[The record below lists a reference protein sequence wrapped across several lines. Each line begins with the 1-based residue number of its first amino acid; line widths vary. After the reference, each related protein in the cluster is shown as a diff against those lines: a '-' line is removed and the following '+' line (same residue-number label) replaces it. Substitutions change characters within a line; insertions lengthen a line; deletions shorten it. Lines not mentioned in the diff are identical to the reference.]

1 MLQHS
6 KILRSR
12 DAWKRKAVERAEQ
25 LREQRKTQRR
35 HQQKIAQ
42 LQAHISALEQTVPVK
57 KTHAHPPAPSVT

>member
-12 DAWKRKAVERAEQ
+12 DAWKRKAVKRAEQ

-42 LQAHISALEQTVPVK
+42 LQAHISALEQRVPEK
-57 KTHAHPPAPSVT
+57 KTRPHPLTPVMT